1 MIQWRRRRRWK
12 VSVNSRSPT
21 LTNLSSPPAAAA
33 DDGRLSVTSGGSIA
47 SSKREHFRP
56 QQKKTG
62 QVVSNSLLLQVVW
75 SKLQPQNSSEV
86 PEPGLAGV
94 AEAVL
99 SRLHCVRPSAPD
111 TASAA
116 APPGLLPS
124 DPTSAVGYY
133 PAWTVRGRGNTLQR
147 ASDHFLHS

>member
-47 SSKREHFRP
+47 SSK
-56 QQKKTG
+56 TG
-62 QVVSNSLLLQVVW
+62 TFPTSTGKNRAGGVKQPPVAGGLE
-75 SKLQPQNSSEV
+75 LQPQNSSEV
-86 PEPGLAGV
+86 PEPGAGV

-133 PAWTVRGRGNTLQR
+133 PAWTVSGRGNTLQR